1 MFHRHVSNFSGLLL
15 LLLVSLVIVSGC
27 QPSEGQSVMPT
38 AAPVPETADDPGDI
52 ATVSVDDTDILND
65 EGRFDCANV
74 SEIPT
79 NECQAL
85 VAFYEVTNGPAWLEK
100 SGWLQTIT
108 PCSWYGLA
116 CVDGRLDM
124 IALFFNELQGE
135 LPAALADLSAL
146 RVLDLHNNALSGAIP
161 DDFGRLSHLESLDL
175 SANEISGSI
184 PADFGNLGN
193 LRFLALAHNQL
204 EGAIPTELG
213 QLTRLEYLDLC
224 DNQLNG
230 AIPESLANLSA
241 LGTLRLNNN
250 QLEGSIPFAFGE
262 LPAIGE
268 LDLTFNQL
276 SGTVPY
282 GVWQVPIHRL
292 WGNLL
297 EGTIQ
302 TGTDEEQDIRFLD
315 TGFSY
320 DAALA
325 TSVWPELEPALPLT
339 PGPGLPWARPE
350 HLSFTFVSG
359 GEPQERSPMGLYLPA
374 EAQLHFFPTDALN
387 EEVQPEVAALRQL
400 LAERPNLDTYE
411 TAAADAPP
419 LPLLPPS
426 NALQMFRAQAEYL
439 SFANGSGVR
448 YLTQLAQG
456 MGPINNQELFYTFQ
470 GLTDD
475 GTQYVTLFYPVAAPD
490 LPASP
495 TAENVDYL
503 AFQANWESYVT
514 ETVQMLNGQPAAAFL
529 PDLALLDELVRSIT
543 ITPAAAEL
551 EGVWPENGESVDVEP
566 ILQWASFPGVD
577 RYEVVV
583 VDDDAFPPVVA
594 YETTTAETSVPVT
607 PALVPGS
614 YSWTVRALDAD
625 GATLAELNRQFWV
638 KALMGLIEPADGA
651 EVGDSPLLRWESY
664 PDATQYYVFLLHGY
678 PPQMVFETT
687 VTATEITITPP
698 LLAGEFYYWSVW
710 AQDDQGNTLAE
721 LNSSFTVE
729 DAASD

>member
-1 MFHRHVSNFSGLLL
+1 MFRRHLSIFSGLLSL
-15 LLLVSLVIVSGC
+15 LLMSLVIVSGC
-27 QPSEGQSVMPT
+27 QPSAGQSVVPT

-52 ATVSVDDTDILND
+52 ATVSVNDTDNFNVA
-65 EGRFDCANV
+65 GGFDCANV

-85 VAFYEVTNGPAWLEK
+85 VAFYEATNGPAWLEK
-100 SGWLQTIT
+100 SGWLQTTT

-116 CVDGRLDM
+116 CVDGRVEM

-135 LPAALADLSAL
+135 LPAALANLSAL

-161 DDFGRLSHLESLDL
+161 DDFGRLSRLESLDL

-184 PADFGNLGN
+184 PADLGNLSN
-193 LRFLALAHNQL
+193 LRFLAIAHNHLQ
-204 EGAIPTELG
+204 GAIPAELG

-230 AIPESLANLSA
+230 VIPESLADLSA

-250 QLEGSIPFAFGE
+250 QLEGPIPFAIGE

-292 WGNLL
+292 WGNML

-302 TGTDEEQDIRFLD
+302 TGAGEEQDIRFLD
-315 TGFSY
+315 TGFRY

-359 GEPQERSPMGLYLPA
+359 GEPQERSPMGLYLPT

-411 TAAADAPP
+411 TATAGSSP

-475 GTQYVTLFYPVAAPD
+475 GTQYVTLFYPVASPD

-503 AFQANWESYVT
+503 AFQANWESYVM
-514 ETVQMLNGQPAAAFL
+514 ETVQTLNGQPAAAFL

-551 EGVWPENGESVDVEP
+551 EGVRPE
-566 ILQWASFPGVD
+566 
-577 RYEVVV
+577 
-583 VDDDAFPPVVA
+583 
-594 YETTTAETSVPVT
+594 
-607 PALVPGS
+607 
-614 YSWTVRALDAD
+614 D
-625 GATLAELNRQFWV
+625 GAV
-638 KALMGLIEPADGA
+638 
-651 EVGDSPLLRWESY
+651 VGVSPLLRWESY

-687 VTATEITITPP
+687 TTATEITVTPP
-698 LLAGEFYYWSVW
+698 LLSDEFYYWSVW

-721 LNSSFTVE
+721 LNRSFTIDDTV
-729 DAASD
+729 SDE